1 MANDGIRI
9 TAPVGSEDIATV
21 IGDASDMSKSENVN
35 TWAKYKPFEPWH
47 SQIYRP
53 QEDADRRDAAWGFYW
68 WNHTKEEEAPF
79 ASNAKDLLEKAIT
92 NNGKWK
98 WKKPISNDRFGDFD
112 GYNHRAQ
119 PPYAYSGTQ
128 AAAQNPKYLMV
139 TSDPGDTNIEI
150 RLSDMPDFTGDW
162 DMPMTDLRIVA
173 IYRNK
178 ISNGAVTVVDTG
190 MTIGN
195 LDVYPFTVESGA
207 IALPS
212 EGKYDIIW
220 AATNYYDV
228 ESGEPELWMY
238 LPNSLATL
246 TLEAGLIIGFEWGS
260 GEFEAYDD
268 SGNQIT
274 TDSGIV
280 SSMQFYLNGK
290 NNFGYDLDIEY
301 IFKVWNRSD
310 SSQGYEFAYTAEQ
323 YQETVGNYFAPLS
336 SEIIINTAEVAAK
349 PSDCMVTLDIRSRR
363 SGSQDTWSVKHYN
376 FLTEQIEPY
385 ASTEAD
391 GVSVWDIIQ
400 YTNSR

>member
-1 MANDGIRI
+1 MANDGIKI
-9 TAPVGSEDIATV
+9 TAPVGMSDIATV
-21 IGDASDMSKSENVN
+21 IGDSTDMAQSENIN
-35 TWAKYKPFEPWH
+35 DWSKNKPFEPH
-47 SQIYRP
+47 ENFYEVQ
-53 QEDADRRDAAWGFYW
+53 DDAARRKAAYGFYW
-68 WNHTKEEEAPF
+68 WNRTIESNAPF
-79 ASNAKDLLEKAIT
+79 ASSAKDLLEKAIA
-92 NNGKWK
+92 NNGKWLR
-98 WKKPISNDRFGDFD
+98 KPITVSRIGDFD

-128 AAAQNPKYLMV
+128 ALAQNPKYLMV
-139 TSDPGDTNIEI
+139 VSDPGDTNIEI

-162 DMPMTDLRIVA
+162 DMPMTDLRIVV

-178 ISNGAVTVVDTG
+178 ISNGAVTIVDTG
-190 MTIGN
+190 KTIGN
-195 LDVYPFTVESGA
+195 LDVDPFTIESGA
-207 IALPS
+207 VALPS
-212 EGKYDIIW
+212 EGKYDVIW

-228 ESGEPELWMY
+228 ESGDTELWMY

-246 TLEAGLIIGFEWGS
+246 TLEAGLVIGFEWGS

-280 SSMQFYLNGK
+280 GSMQFYLDGK
-290 NNFGYDLDIEY
+290 NNFGYNLDIEY
-301 IFKVWNRSD
+301 IFKVWNRND
-310 SSQGYEFAYTAEQ
+310 SAQGYEFAYTAAQ
-323 YQETVGNYFAPLS
+323 YQETVSDNYFYPLD
-336 SEIIINTAEVAAK
+336 SEIIINNGEVAAK

-363 SGSQDTWSVKHYN
+363 SGSQEAWSVKHYN
-376 FLTEQIEPY
+376 FLTEQMESY